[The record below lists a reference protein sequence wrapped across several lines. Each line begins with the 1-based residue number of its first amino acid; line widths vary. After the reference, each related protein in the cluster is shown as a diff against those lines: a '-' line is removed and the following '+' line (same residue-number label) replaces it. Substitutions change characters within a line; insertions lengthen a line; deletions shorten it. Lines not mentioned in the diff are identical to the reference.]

1 MRRILVIFLSFFL
14 CFPLFAATEI
24 RDTEIENGLAAL
36 IKPVAVAANIPKGR
50 VRVHI
55 IADDDFNAF
64 VMGGE
69 DVFIY
74 TGLLTRI
81 KTTPALQAV
90 VAHEM
95 GHLIGGHMAQM
106 STRVR
111 EEMTRTM
118 IMQALG
124 VGLMIANP
132 MAGAGILAG
141 SSGIAKQSLLA
152 FTRDE
157 ERLADDAAIGL
168 LIKADIDPNGLVQ
181 VLNQMQEMT
190 GDIETKMN
198 PYNTNHPMI
207 SERLINVKEK
217 IKAQKIIKKKNKA
230 ERYEI
235 IRAKLVGYLQTES
248 QVENLYPLSDKSD
261 EAIYAHAIRY
271 MRSGNLKAS
280 KINVQEL
287 ISRYPKNPYFYEL
300 LGDVEYQFGYYDDSI
315 KAYEKSLKIQKNAP
329 QIQTALALVLIQ
341 RDKPGDKEQ
350 AIKLAK
356 RSILTEPMPLS
367 YWALVLAYGDDA
379 RGDWAYAEYY
389 NMLKQEKETR
399 KYAKSAQSRLAKDS
413 PEYIKAGDL
422 LNKK

>member
-1 MRRILVIFLSFFL
+1 MRMLLSIFLSFFL
-14 CFPLFAATEI
+14 CLPVFATTEI
-24 RDTEIENGLAAL
+24 RDTEIENELATL
-36 IKPVAVAANIPKGR
+36 IKPVATAAKIPKGR

-55 IADDDFNAF
+55 IADDEFNAF

-69 DVFIY
+69 DVFVY

-81 KTTPALQAV
+81 KTDNALQAV
-90 VAHEM
+90 IAHEM
-95 GHLIGGHMAQM
+95 GHMIGGHMAQM
-106 STRVR
+106 SQRIR
-111 EEMTRTM
+111 DEMTRTM

-132 MAGAGILAG
+132 MAGAGVLAG
-141 SSGIAKQSLLA
+141 SSGISKQSLLA

-157 ERLADDAAIGL
+157 ERLADDAAIDL
-168 LIKADIDPNGLVQ
+168 LGKAGIDPNGLVQ

-198 PYNTNHPMI
+198 PYNTNHPML

-217 IKAQKIIKKKNKA
+217 IKTQKITKKKNKTA
-230 ERYEI
+230 RYEI
-235 IRAKLVGYLQTES
+235 IRAKLVGYLQTED
-248 QVENLYPLSDKSD
+248 QVANLYPMSDKSD
-261 EAIYAHAIRY
+261 GAIYAHAIRY

-300 LGDVEYQFGYYDDSI
+300 LGDIEYQFGHYDDSI
-315 KAYEKSLKIQKNAP
+315 KAYEESLKFQKNAP

-341 RDKPGDKEQ
+341 RDKPGDKDQ

-356 RSILTEPMPLS
+356 LSILTEPMPLS
-367 YWALVLAYGDDA
+367 YWALVMAYGDDA
-379 RGDWAYAEYY
+379 RSDWAHAEYY
-389 NMLKQEKETR
+389 NMLKQDKEMK
-399 KYAKSAQSRLAKDS
+399 KYAKYAQSKLPKDS
-413 PEYIKAGDL
+413 AEYIKSGDL
-422 LNKK
+422 LKLK